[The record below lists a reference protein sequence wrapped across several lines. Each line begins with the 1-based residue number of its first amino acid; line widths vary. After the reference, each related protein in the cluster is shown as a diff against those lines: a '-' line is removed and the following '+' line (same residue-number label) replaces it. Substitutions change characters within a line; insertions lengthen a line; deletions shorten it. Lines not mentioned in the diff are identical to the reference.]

1 MSVLECFLSVLSGL
15 CECFVVFLSGFLS
28 GLVRFSVFLV
38 GFVLVLSVLSVLEWF
53 FEWFV
58 LSVL

>member
-1 MSVLECFLSVLSGL
+1 M
-15 CECFVVFLSGFLS
+15 S

-38 GFVLVLSVLSVLEWF
+38 GFVLVLSVLSVLECF
-53 FEWFV
+53 LSVLSGFV

>member
-1 MSVLECFLSVLSGL
+1 MFCSIIEC
-15 CECFVVFLSGFLS
+15 FLS

-38 GFVLVLSVLSVLEWF
+38 GFVLVLSV

>member
-1 MSVLECFLSVLSGL
+1 VFCSILEC
-15 CECFVVFLSGFLS
+15 FLS

-38 GFVLVLSVLSVLEWF
+38 GFVLVLSVLECFLSV
-53 FEWFV
+53 FEWFE

>member
-1 MSVLECFLSVLSGL
+1 MVCVECFCSILEC
-15 CECFVVFLSGFLS
+15 FLS
-28 GLVRFSVFLV
+28 GLVRFSVFWL
-38 GFVLVLSVLSVLEWF
+38 GLCWFLSVFECFLSV